1 MSITLFSTDPKINVS
16 NGFLKRMQGIVINI
30 EIRVTEKI
38 NCFKA
43 WLAFSF
49 WLYPKYWAQ
58 MMAPP
63 VAMAANILMIKIFN
77 ESTRETAKMAAEPM
91 LVTIMVS
98 TEPIHAVK
106 TCSNI
111 NGINNLFNCSLLYII
126 KTPKKK
132 ISFDILQTVDK
143 VTVDSLFKI

>member
-1 MSITLFSTDPKINVS
+1 
-16 NGFLKRMQGIVINI
+16 MQGRVIRI
-30 EIRVTEKI
+30 EIRVMEKI

-49 WLYPKYWAQ
+49 WLDPKYWAQ

-77 ESTRETAKMAAEPM
+77 ESTRETAEIAAEPM

-98 TEPIHAVK
+98 TVPLMRLKLVRTLMESKAFLIVLWC
-106 TCSNI
+106 TW
-111 NGINNLFNCSLLYII
+111 
-126 KTPKKK
+126 
-132 ISFDILQTVDK
+132 
-143 VTVDSLFKI
+143 

>member
-1 MSITLFSTDPKINVS
+1 
-16 NGFLKRMQGIVINI
+16 MQGRVIRR
-30 EIRVTEKI
+30 EIRVMEKI

-49 WLYPKYWAQ
+49 WLDPKYWAQ
-58 MMAPP
+58 IMAPP

-111 NGINNLFNCSLLYII
+111 NGINNLFNCSLVYII

-132 ISFDILQTVDK
+132 ISFDILTYKDYITDVWYF
-143 VTVDSLFKI
+143 FK

>member
-1 MSITLFSTDPKINVS
+1 MH
-16 NGFLKRMQGIVINI
+16 GRVISI

-43 WLAFSF
+43 WLALSF
-49 WLYPKYWAQ
+49 WLDPKYWAQ

-77 ESTRETAKMAAEPM
+77 ESTRETAEMAAKPM

-98 TEPIHAVK
+98 TDPINAVK

-111 NGINNLFNCSLLYII
+111 NGINNLHNYSLVYII
-126 KTPKKK
+126 KTTKNKK
-132 ISFDILQTVDK
+132 ISFDILTY
-143 VTVDSLFKI
+143 

>member
-1 MSITLFSTDPKINVS
+1 
-16 NGFLKRMQGIVINI
+16 MQGRIIKI

-58 MMAPP
+58 MMVPP
-63 VAMAANILMIKIFN
+63 VAMAVNILMIKIFN
-77 ESTRETAKMAAEPM
+77 ESTRETAKIAAEPI

-98 TEPIHAVK
+98 TDPINAVK
-106 TCSNI
+106 TYSNI
-111 NGINNLFNCSLLYII
+111 NGINNLFNCSLVYII
-126 KTPKKK
+126 KTPKK
-132 ISFDILQTVDK
+132 
-143 VTVDSLFKI
+143 

>member
-1 MSITLFSTDPKINVS
+1 MSITLFSTDPKIRLNRGLL
-16 NGFLKRMQGIVINI
+16 NRMQDKVIRI

-49 WLYPKYWAQ
+49 WLYPKYWVQ

-77 ESTRETAKMAAEPM
+77 ESTRETAKIAAEPI

-98 TEPIHAVK
+98 TDPINAVK
-106 TCSNI
+106 
-111 NGINNLFNCSLLYII
+111 LFRTSTELII
-126 KTPKKK
+126 FLIVLWCT
-132 ISFDILQTVDK
+132 
-143 VTVDSLFKI
+143 

>member
-1 MSITLFSTDPKINVS
+1 
-16 NGFLKRMQGIVINI
+16 MQDKVIRI

-58 MMAPP
+58 MMAPS

-98 TEPIHAVK
+98 TDPINAVK
-106 TCSNI
+106 TYSNI
-111 NGINNLFNCSLLYII
+111 NGINNLFNCSLVYII
-126 KTPKKK
+126 KTP
-132 ISFDILQTVDK
+132 
-143 VTVDSLFKI
+143 

>member
-1 MSITLFSTDPKINVS
+1 
-16 NGFLKRMQGIVINI
+16 MQGIVINI

-49 WLYPKYWAQ
+49 WFYPKYWAQ

-77 ESTRETAKMAAEPM
+77 ESTRETAEIAAEPM

-98 TEPIHAVK
+98 TDPINAVK
-106 TCSNI
+106 TYSNI
-111 NGINNLFNCSLLYII
+111 NGINNLFNCSLVYII
-126 KTPKKK
+126 KTPKK
-132 ISFDILQTVDK
+132 
-143 VTVDSLFKI
+143 

>member
-1 MSITLFSTDPKINVS
+1 
-16 NGFLKRMQGIVINI
+16 MQGSVIRI

-58 MMAPP
+58 MMATP

-77 ESTRETAKMAAEPM
+77 ESTRETAEIAAEPM

-98 TEPIHAVK
+98 TDPINAVK

-111 NGINNLFNCSLLYII
+111 NGTMSLFN
-126 KTPKKK
+126 
-132 ISFDILQTVDK
+132 
-143 VTVDSLFKI
+143 

>member
-1 MSITLFSTDPKINVS
+1 
-16 NGFLKRMQGIVINI
+16 MQGSVIRI

-49 WLYPKYWAQ
+49 WLDPKYWAQ

-77 ESTRETAKMAAEPM
+77 ESTRETAKIVAEPI
-91 LVTIMVS
+91 LVIIMVS
-98 TEPIHAVK
+98 TDPINAVK
-106 TCSNI
+106 TYSNI
-111 NGINNLFNCSLLYII
+111 NGINNLFNCSLVYII
-126 KTPKKK
+126 KTPKKRYLS
-132 ISFDILQTVDK
+132 IS
-143 VTVDSLFKI
+143 

>member
-1 MSITLFSTDPKINVS
+1 MSITFFSTDPKINVS
-16 NGFLKRMQGIVINI
+16 NGLLNRMQGIVINM

-43 WLAFSF
+43 WLALSF
-49 WLYPKYWAQ
+49 WLDPKYWAQ

-77 ESTRETAKMAAEPM
+77 ESTRETAEIAAEPM

-98 TEPIHAVK
+98 TDPINAVK

-111 NGINNLFNCSLLYII
+111 NGINNFRNCSLVYIN
-126 KTPKKK
+126 KTPKNKK
-132 ISFDILQTVDK
+132 ISFDILTY
-143 VTVDSLFKI
+143 